1 MRSIRIDLKEPKN
14 SGAQCTIAFFFFKG
28 TKNIVVYDLLPLV
41 CFINKFFY

>member
-14 SGAQCTIAFFFFKG
+14 SGAQCTIAFFLKG